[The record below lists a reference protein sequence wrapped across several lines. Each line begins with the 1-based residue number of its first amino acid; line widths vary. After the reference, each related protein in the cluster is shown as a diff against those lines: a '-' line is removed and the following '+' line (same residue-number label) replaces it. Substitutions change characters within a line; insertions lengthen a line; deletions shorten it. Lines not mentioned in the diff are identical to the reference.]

1 MLNQPWNLVHTSS
14 FHSNVDLTFLALHI
28 SVALAKILSADF
40 FISFSNI
47 ITTFTGTMKT
57 AHTKLQSE
65 LGL

>member
-1 MLNQPWNLVHTSS
+1 
-14 FHSNVDLTFLALHI
+14 
-28 SVALAKILSADF
+28 LSADF